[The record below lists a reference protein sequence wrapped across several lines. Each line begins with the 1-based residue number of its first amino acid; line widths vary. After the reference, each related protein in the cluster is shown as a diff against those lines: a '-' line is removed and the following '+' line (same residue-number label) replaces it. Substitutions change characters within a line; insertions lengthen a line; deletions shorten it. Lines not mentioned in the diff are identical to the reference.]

1 MSRCDRVFAHTH
13 THTHTSDPHTQT
25 LVREDRFDAVKRET
39 LSMLSDLGWANV
51 ESIPVIPLSGFSGDN
66 IIEPSDETPWWLGVS
81 TAAVSLGSRVMTL
94 LDALDNAVHMPERD
108 ALAPLRLSVS
118 NVLVGGRL
126 HPVMTGHVDQG
137 TLKVGD
143 DIRIVPAHRDC
154 PGNCIGI
161 IHSIEKHGIRVK
173 EARPGDVVGIAV
185 KGMDRIH
192 RPIVGDV
199 VVHASDTS
207 LAPACSFTAQVRV
220 SDTLYEPT

>member
-1 MSRCDRVFAHTH
+1 M
-13 THTHTSDPHTQT
+13 
-25 LVREDRFDAVKRET
+25 KRET

-51 ESIPVIPLSGFSGDN
+51 DSIPVIPLSGFSGDN
-66 IIEPSDETPWWLGVS
+66 IVEPSDETPWWHGIP
-81 TAAVSLGSRVMTL
+81 TAAGSRIVTL

-143 DIRIVPAHRDC
+143 EIRIVPAHRDC
-154 PGNCIGI
+154 PGKRIGI
-161 IHSIEKHGIRVK
+161 IHSIEKHGSRVK

-207 LAPACSFTAQVRV
+207 LAPARSFTAQVRV
-220 SDTLYEPT
+220 SDTLYAPL